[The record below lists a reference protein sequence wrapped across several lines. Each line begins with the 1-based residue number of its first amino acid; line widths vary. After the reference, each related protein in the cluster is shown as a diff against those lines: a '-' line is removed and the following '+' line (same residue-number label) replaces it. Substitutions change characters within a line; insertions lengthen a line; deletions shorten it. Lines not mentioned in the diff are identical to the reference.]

1 MGDGSS
7 ERGAT
12 MAGIQGRRG
21 ALARVGGVFG
31 GLLVG
36 ALARPRAGA
45 AAPAQGDDDDPDT
58 DGSDIERLIARL
70 EHFERTLDKL
80 RARLDKLAGKVPNL
94 VDRELAHPAAV
105 ALLGQL
111 DAVREVAAQLVD
123 ATSPNGQ

>member
-1 MGDGSS
+1 
-7 ERGAT
+7 

-36 ALARPRAGA
+36 ALARPRAAA
-45 AAPAQGDDDDPDT
+45 AAPAQGNDDDDPDT

-80 RARLDKLAGKVPNL
+80 RDRLNKLAGKVPNL
-94 VDRELAHPAAV
+94 VDRELAHPAAL

-111 DAVREVAAQLVD
+111 DAVREVAAQL
-123 ATSPNGQ
+123 

>member
-1 MGDGSS
+1 
-7 ERGAT
+7 